1 MKCGKNRGRR
11 GMCFV
16 VAFLISVQL
25 LWSAAGTM
33 AAGSDDKSMPASLLG
48 SNSKAAPD
56 FELKD
61 LNGSTVRL
69 GKYKGERHV
78 LLYFWATWCPYCI
91 AAKPKIAKLRE
102 QIEPSEME
110 ILAINVGGGDSL
122 EKVKRYQEAHPV
134 TWPMLFDGEGVA
146 TQAYRIQGIPLFVLV
161 DKEGNIAYRSNA
173 LPEDL
178 KKLLK

>member
-1 MKCGKNRGRR
+1 MKWWKNRGRR
-11 GMCFV
+11 WMFF
-16 VAFLISVQL
+16 VAFLMSFQL
-25 LWSAAGTM
+25 LWSAAAT
-33 AAGSDDKSMPASLLG
+33 AAGVDDKIKPVSLFG
-48 SNSKAAPD
+48 SGSKTAPE
-56 FELKD
+56 FELRD

-69 GKYKGERHV
+69 SQYKGERPV

-102 QIEPSEME
+102 EIGQSEME

-134 TWPMLFDGEGVA
+134 SWPMLFDGEGVA
-146 TQAYRIQGIPLFVLV
+146 TKAYQIQGIPLFVLV
-161 DKEGNIAYRSNA
+161 DKEGTVAYRGNT